1 MQAKCKRFK
10 DDYEDLLKKFETT
23 VRTLSNQNQQK
34 EMKREMDE
42 SMQRLR
48 EEYKNKLAEKQASV
62 NGERREMQDRVARLQ
77 C

>member
-1 MQAKCKRFK
+1 MQAKCKGFK
-10 DDYEDLLKKFETT
+10 DDYEVLLKKFETT